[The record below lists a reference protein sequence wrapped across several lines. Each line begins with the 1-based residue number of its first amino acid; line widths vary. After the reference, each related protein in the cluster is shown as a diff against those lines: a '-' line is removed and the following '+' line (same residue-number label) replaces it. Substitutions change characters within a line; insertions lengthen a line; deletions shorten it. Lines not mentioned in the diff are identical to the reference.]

1 MKLNR
6 AKVLGVVTAGALLL
20 LPGAASAASLSG
32 NTSQPGQSITL
43 KIAADGSV
51 KSAHLTWETKCKGG
65 TTATGSTTFRKLKRS
80 TPTGFSSSG
89 KDVDKKGKLKL
100 TFRSQ
105 IDGDA
110 TGTGFK
116 GTFKSKVKVEKKG
129 KTVNRCNTRKIR
141 WSAS

>member
-129 KTVNRCNTRKIR
+129 KTVNRCKTGLIR
-141 WSAS
+141 WSAG